1 MAYLKSASPF
11 KFSSILKEHLHQLS
25 LSIQLSRLLSFK
37 DVLIPEEKCEMTP
50 ALDAARLSHGYEKV
64 AELHLTGPKFFWRPP

>member
-25 LSIQLSRLLSFK
+25 LSIQLSRLLSFW
-37 DVLIPEEKCEMTP
+37 DALLPEECEMTP
-50 ALDAARLSHGYEKV
+50 VLDAARLLSWLRESCRV
-64 AELHLTGPKFFWRPP
+64 ALDGPQVFWRPP